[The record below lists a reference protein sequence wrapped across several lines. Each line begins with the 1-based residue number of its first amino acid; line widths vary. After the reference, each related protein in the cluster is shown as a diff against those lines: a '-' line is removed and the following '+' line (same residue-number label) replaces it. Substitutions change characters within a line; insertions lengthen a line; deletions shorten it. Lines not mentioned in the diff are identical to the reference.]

1 VFARFARDRQG
12 ASAAEFALIAPVF
25 LTLLF
30 GIFQF
35 GWALHCASSVRY
47 ALEESARS
55 VMIDEDF
62 TAGEVESQMRTKLA
76 DLAEADIQV
85 QITHDDSRVGTA
97 FVHLNST
104 YVHPVE
110 VPFIP
115 AFEVTFNQTTSVARP
130 T

>member
-1 VFARFARDRQG
+1 MSASFSRDESG
-12 ASAAEFALIAPVF
+12 ASAAEFALVAPVF
-25 LTLLF
+25 LAVLF

-55 VMIDEDF
+55 VMLDDNF
-62 TAGEVESQMRTKLA
+62 TAGQVETQMRTKLTDIA
-76 DLAEADIQV
+76 QADIQV
-85 QITHDDSRVGTA
+85 DITRDASRIGTEMI
-97 FVHLNST
+97 HLNST

-115 AFEVTFNQTTSVARP
+115 AFEVTFNQTTSIARP